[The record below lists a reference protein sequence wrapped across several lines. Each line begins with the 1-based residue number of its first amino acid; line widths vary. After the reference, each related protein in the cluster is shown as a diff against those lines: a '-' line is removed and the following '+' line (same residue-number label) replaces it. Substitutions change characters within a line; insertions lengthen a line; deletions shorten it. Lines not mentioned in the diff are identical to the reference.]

1 MLRGNEAKT
10 PVLSKGKR
18 SRPYNETHLDVTIC
32 LSLHEPFY
40 RLFHFGGVRQ
50 QSKEHPVTH

>member
-1 MLRGNEAKT
+1 MIRGNEAKT
-10 PVLSKGKR
+10 LVLSKGKR

-40 RLFHFGGVRQ
+40 RLFHFHGVRQ
-50 QSKEHPVTH
+50 HRTEHAVNH